1 MPKIQNQHVQKVVL
15 STRTNVSDQELKV
28 DKYLGFI
35 IHEEGSRIKIIA
47 IVSQKVVAVAKP
59 RKTRKVL

>member
-1 MPKIQNQHVQKVVL
+1 MPKIQTQHAKEVL

-28 DKYLGFI
+28 DKYLDSI

-47 IVSQKVVAVAKP
+47 IASQKVVVVAKP
-59 RKTRKVL
+59 RKTRKFL